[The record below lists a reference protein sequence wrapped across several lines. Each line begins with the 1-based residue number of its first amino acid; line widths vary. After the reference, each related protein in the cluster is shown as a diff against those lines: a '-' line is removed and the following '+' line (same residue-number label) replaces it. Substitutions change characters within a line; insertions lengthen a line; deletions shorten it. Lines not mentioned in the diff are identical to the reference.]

1 MRGMEF
7 LDKLEHID
15 PAYLEEAEQAP
26 AQKRRRLPRWGVAL
40 AACLAL
46 LVSAGAALTVSG
58 YGVRLLQTFTA
69 RPVGGAI
76 PGSGYVIEVQPELF
90 PLSFF
95 TGEVLEAK
103 ADILAEYEEWLERTT
118 RAFALSG
125 QDFAALLEANPE
137 QYPFTGGCKRDFA
150 TAQEALDYIG
160 LAALKY
166 PDLGLEEESVWSAAL
181 GNSLGQ
187 IQSVSFCVCY
197 NTETL
202 HIQVSA
208 LMYTEYEPT
217 GISEY
222 FPEELSEGASEGSII
237 MFTYTDE
244 DISYTE
250 DLYTTAA
257 GRQCQILDSTPFE
270 DGHCHMSAHLVADGI
285 EYGIDISHQPEDTD
299 QALELLHQWADQL

>member
-7 LDKLEHID
+7 LDKLESID
-15 PAYLEEAEQAP
+15 PAYLAEAEQAP
-26 AQKRRRLPRWGVAL
+26 IQKRRRLPRWGVAL

-46 LVSAGAALTVSG
+46 LVSAGAALAISG
-58 YGVRLLQTFTA
+58 YGVRLLHTFTA
-69 RPVGGAI
+69 RPEGDFV
-76 PGSGYVIEVQPELF
+76 PGSGYVIEVQPKLF
-90 PLSFF
+90 PLSAF

-103 ADILAEYEEWLERTT
+103 ADILAEYEKWFAYHSNFYAT
-118 RAFALSG
+118 RG
-125 QDFAALLEANPE
+125 EDFAALLEDRPE
-137 QYPFTGGCKRDFA
+137 EYSFTGSCKRDFA

-166 PDLGLEEESVWSAAL
+166 PDLGLEEQAVWSAAL

-187 IQSVSFCVCY
+187 IESVSFCVCY
-197 NTETL
+197 DIETL

-208 LMYTEYEPT
+208 LMFTEYEPT
-217 GISEY
+217 GSSKY

-237 MFTYTDE
+237 MFTYTYE

-270 DGHCHMSAHLVADGI
+270 DGHCDMSAHLVADGI
-285 EYGIDISHQPEDTD
+285 EYGINISHLPEDAD
-299 QALELLHQWADQL
+299 QALELLHLWADQL